1 MRISRRHLLG
11 AGTGLV
17 LASMLPAHRVSALDA
32 RAFGARGDGI
42 SDDTRALQAAID
54 ALPAG
59 GTLALGPGNYVI
71 DPERSLRLRSRTRL
85 SMTPETRLIARANA
99 APRAYVLLIEGVHD
113 VQVSGGRIVGDRDH
127 HLSSAGEW
135 GHGIMVRGAEQVSL
149 RDLHI
154 TKCWGDGIS
163 VGGISGV
170 RMVPS
175 RDVRIEDVI
184 CTGNRR
190 QGLTIGRSR
199 NVRVLRSHFLA
210 THGTLPGCG
219 IDIEP
224 DPGGSADDIAI
235 EACTLR
241 GNHGAGLQVYERGHG
256 ITVRRCIIR
265 GNRGDGVLI
274 RGGEQCVLED
284 NDIAENGLRGIVV
297 QGGARDIAVAG
308 NRFAGNAA
316 GLRKKKP
323 QAMKGWMHVDVA
335 KAARGVR
342 IDRNNRFE

>member
-1 MRISRRHLLG
+1 MRLSRRRLIG

-17 LASMLPAHRVSALDA
+17 LASAVPVPRALALDA
-32 RAFGARGDGI
+32 RDFGARGDGV

-59 GTLALGPGNYVI
+59 GTLALGPGHYVI

-85 SMTPETRLIARANA
+85 SMAPDTRLVARANA

-127 HLSSAGEW
+127 HLSTAGEW
-135 GHGIMVRGAEQVSL
+135 GHGIMVRGAEQVLL
-149 RDLHI
+149 RNLHI
-154 TKCWGDGIS
+154 TRCWGDGIS
-163 VGGISGV
+163 VGGISGA

-175 RDVRIEDVI
+175 RDIRIEDVV

-199 NVRVLRSHFLA
+199 NVRVLRSQFIA
-210 THGTLPGCG
+210 TQGTLPGCG

-224 DPGGSADDIAI
+224 DPGGDAEDIGI

-241 GNHGAGLQVYERGHG
+241 GNHGAGLQVYERGRR
-256 ITVRRCIIR
+256 ISVRRCIIR
-265 GNRGDGVLI
+265 DNRGDGVLI

-284 NDIAENGLRGIVV
+284 NDIVDNGLRGIVV
-297 QGGARDIAVAG
+297 RGGGRGIAIAG
-308 NRFAGNAA
+308 NRFSGNAA
-316 GLRKKKP
+316 GLRRRQP
-323 QAMKGWMHVDVA
+323 QAMKGWMHIDVA
-335 KAARGVR
+335 KTAKDVR
-342 IDRNNRFE
+342 VERNNRFE

>member
-1 MRISRRHLLG
+1 M
-11 AGTGLV
+11 
-17 LASMLPAHRVSALDA
+17 LAAMLPAPRALALDA
-32 RAFGARGDGI
+32 RAFGARGDGV

-59 GTLALGPGNYVI
+59 GTLVLGPGNYVI
-71 DPERSLRLRSRTRL
+71 DPERSVRLRSRTRL
-85 SMTPETRLIARANA
+85 SMSPGTRLVARANA
-99 APRAYVLLIEGVHD
+99 APRAYVLLIEGVRD
-113 VQVSGGRIVGDRDH
+113 VQVSGGRIVGDRNH
-127 HLSSAGEW
+127 HLSGEGEW
-135 GHGIMVRGAEQVSL
+135 GHGIMVRGAEQVLL

-154 TKCWGDGIS
+154 TQCWGDGIS
-163 VGGISGV
+163 VGGISGA

-175 RDVRIEDVI
+175 RDVRIEDVV

-210 THGTLPGCG
+210 TRGTLPGCG

-224 DPGGSADDIAI
+224 DPDGSADDIGI

-241 GNHGAGLQVYERGHG
+241 GNHGAGLQVYERGHR

-284 NDIAENGLRGIVV
+284 NDIADNGLRGIVV
-297 QGGARDIAVAG
+297 QGGTRDIAVAR
-308 NRFAGNAA
+308 NRFSGNAA

-323 QAMKGWMHVDVA
+323 QAMKGWMHVDVDRAA
-335 KAARGVR
+335 KDVR
-342 IDRNNRFE
+342 VDRSNRFE

>member
-1 MRISRRHLLG
+1 MRLCRRRWMG
-11 AGTGLV
+11 AGAGLL
-17 LASMLPAHRVSALDA
+17 LASALPSPRALALDA
-32 RAFGARGDGI
+32 RAFGARGDGVT
-42 SDDTRALQAAID
+42 DDTRALQAAID

-59 GTLALGPGNYVI
+59 GTLALGSGNYVI

-85 SMTPETRLIARANA
+85 SMAPDARLIARANA
-99 APRAYVLLIEGVHD
+99 APRAYVLLIEDVHD

-127 HLSSAGEW
+127 HLSTTGEW
-135 GHGIMVRGAEQVSL
+135 GHGIMVRGAERVLL
-149 RDLHI
+149 RDVHI

-163 VGGISGV
+163 VGGISGARV
-170 RMVPS
+170 LPS
-175 RDVRIEDVI
+175 RDIRIEDVV

-199 NVRVLRSHFLA
+199 NVCVLRSHFLA
-210 THGTLPGCG
+210 TQGTLPGCG

-224 DPGGSADDIAI
+224 DPGAGAEDIGI

-241 GNHGAGLQVYERGHG
+241 GNHGAGLQVYERGRR

-274 RGGEQCVLED
+274 PGGEQCVLED
-284 NDIAENGLRGIVV
+284 NDIADNGLRGIVV
-297 QGGARDIAVAG
+297 RGGGRDIVVAG
-308 NRFAGNAA
+308 NRFSGNAM
-316 GLRKKKP
+316 GLRRQKP

-335 KAARGVR
+335 KTATDVR
-342 IDRNNRFE
+342 VDRSNRFE

>member
-1 MRISRRHLLG
+1 MRFSRRHLLG
-11 AGTGLV
+11 AGAGLV
-17 LASMLPAHRVSALDA
+17 LASALPAPRALGFDG
-32 RAFGARGDGI
+32 RAFGARGDGAT
-42 SDDTRALQAAID
+42 DDTRALQDAID

-59 GTLALGPGNYVI
+59 GTLTLGPGNYVI

-85 SMTPETRLIARANA
+85 SMSPRTRLIARANA
-99 APRAYVLLIEGVHD
+99 APRAYVLLIEGVYD
-113 VQVSGGRIVGDRDH
+113 VQVDGGRIVGDRDH

-135 GHGIMVRGAEQVSL
+135 GHGIMVRGAEQVLL

-163 VGGISGV
+163 VGGISGT

-175 RDVRIEDVI
+175 RDIRIEDVV

-210 THGTLPGCG
+210 TRGTLPGCG

-241 GNHGAGLQVYERGHG
+241 GNHGAGLQVYERAHR
-256 ITVRRCIIR
+256 IAVRRCIIH

-284 NDIAENGLRGIVV
+284 NDIVDNGLRGIVV
-297 QGGARDIAVAG
+297 LGGARGIAVAG
-308 NRFAGNAA
+308 NRFSGNAA

-335 KAARGVR
+335 RTAKDVR
-342 IDRNNRFE
+342 VDRSNRFE

>member
-1 MRISRRHLLG
+1 MRCSRRHLLG
-11 AGTGLV
+11 AGSGLV
-17 LASMLPAHRVSALDA
+17 LAAMLPAPRALALDA
-32 RAFGARGDGI
+32 RAFGARGDGV

-59 GTLALGPGNYVI
+59 GTLVMDPGNYVV

-85 SMTPETRLIARANA
+85 SMSPGTRLVARANA

-127 HLSSAGEW
+127 HLSSEGEW
-135 GHGIMVRGAEQVSL
+135 GHGIMVRGAEQVLL

-163 VGGISGV
+163 VGGISGT

-175 RDVRIEDVI
+175 RDIRIEDVV

-199 NVRVLRSHFLA
+199 NVRVLRSHLLA
-210 THGTLPGCG
+210 TRGTLPGCG

-224 DPGGSADDIAI
+224 DPGGSADDIGI

-241 GNHGAGLQVYERGHG
+241 GNHGAGLQVYERGYR

-265 GNRGDGVLI
+265 GNRGDGVLM

-284 NDIAENGLRGIVV
+284 NDIADNGLRGIVV
-297 QGGARDIAVAG
+297 QGGARDIAVIG
-308 NRFAGNAA
+308 NRFSGNAA

-335 KAARGVR
+335 RTAKDVR